1 MQNKKKSGPK
11 SRTKKP
17 VRTVKKILR
26 GLENTRLSSE
36 ILLAATQL
44 GDPRFYIPLWELQWS
59 VAEGRTN
66 ASEKS
71 VVMLQRAI
79 RACKWEVSRS
89 TSNLIQDALSSASA
103 NRVEEVIGVLQRR
116 GTREVFTAA
125 AELTREG
132 TCEARIFG
140 ARILGRLGGVY
151 SPLRFMTIEPLRAL
165 AGQRY
170 EQLLDTARTV
180 IGDFGSGIP
189 GKHAA
194 QRAISRLKNCTDSR
208 VRNLANGV
216 LYNLSQAQSISGLM
230 GLLEAHLG
238 MLKLA
243 ATRQMELVQRTLPDE
258 DDKFPKAASYLSTKR
273 ASENRKKTDGHLLK
287 PSKKTKKP
295 KKRAQLSSPK
305 PVDARLPPGSEKQ
318 VHRKFAMGLT
328 AMVASLIAVM
338 MMAPDYR
345 GSLNGMGTGDLQVNW
360 NRPLAIDSF
369 PGATALEVLE
379 HKKTCWWLFHR
390 TNTESAA
397 RLVISANNNNSETAN
412 YKNLSMVLHEAV
424 NDEQYNGVSL
434 FLNYLGLYDGELAS
448 DMIDKVLSESLF
460 WKRDNLVLH
469 IAGADANSFVARKLN
484 GKKTYSPVLSR
495 LTPKVLSSMH
505 SILKDGWVVSD
516 EERLKNHLESIL
528 EGKIAQ
534 KSKSDGPLAMRR

>member
-1 MQNKKKSGPK
+1 MQSNKKADPK
-11 SRTKKP
+11 SRKKKT

-26 GLENTRLSSE
+26 GLENSRLSTE
-36 ILLAATQL
+36 ILRAATQL
-44 GDPRFYIPLWELQWS
+44 GDPRFYVALWDLQWK
-59 VAEGRTN
+59 VAEGRID

-103 NRVEEVIGVLQRR
+103 KRVEEVIGVLQRR
-116 GTREVFTAA
+116 GTPEVFNAA
-125 AELTREG
+125 AQLTREG

-151 SPLRFMTIEPLRAL
+151 SPLRFMTIEPLRSL
-165 AGQRY
+165 ASQRY

-180 IGDFGSGIP
+180 IGDFSAGIQ

-194 QRAISRLKNCTDSR
+194 QRAILRLKNSTDLH
-208 VRNLANGV
+208 VRNLANGI

-258 DDKFPKAASYLSTKR
+258 DDKFPKAAFYLRTRGPS
-273 ASENRKKTDGHLLK
+273 ASRKKTAGRRLN
-287 PSKKTKKP
+287 PSREIKQKLNQVQRALPDQAGTNP
-295 KKRAQLSSPK
+295 YPGAEKRL
-305 PVDARLPPGSEKQ
+305 
-318 VHRKFAMGLT
+318 HRRFVAGMT
-328 AMVASLIAVM
+328 VMVASLITVM

-345 GSLNGMGTGDLQVNW
+345 GSLNGVKRGDNQFSLNQ
-360 NRPLAIDSF
+360 PLAVNSF
-369 PGATALEVLE
+369 PGATAQEVLG

-390 TNTESAA
+390 TNTKSAA
-397 RLVISANNNNSETAN
+397 QLVAAANQGHDEPASFTILSE
-412 YKNLSMVLHEAV
+412 VLEEAV

-434 FLNYLGLYDGELAS
+434 FLNYLGLYDSDLAS
-448 DMIDKVLSESLF
+448 AIIHEVLSESLF

-469 IAGADANSFVARKLN
+469 IAGAESKSLVARKLN
-484 GKKTYSPVLSR
+484 GKKRYSPVLSR
-495 LTPKVLSSMH
+495 LTPKVLTSMH
-505 SILKDGWVVSD
+505 SILDNGWVVSD
-516 EERLKNHLESIL
+516 EERLKNHLEGIL
-528 EGKIAQ
+528 ERKIA
-534 KSKSDGPLAMRR
+534 KNGKRDGPLAMRR